1 MMGRNKETAM
11 KIVTAALG
19 NDLNLSAAEAAILG
33 VIAIGK
39 NFYAFNGILRGR
51 DDRCT
56 APDRA
61 RGANSVNRNAITLTL
76 LPIGNNLRTVFGLEY
91 AIRTAGLP
99 CT

>member
-1 MMGRNKETAM
+1 MGRNKETAM
-11 KIVTAALG
+11 KVVSATLG

-39 NFYAFNGILRGR
+39 NFYAFNRILGGC
-51 DDRCT
+51 DDRCA
-56 APDRA
+56 APNCA
-61 RGANSVNRNAITLTL
+61 RGADAVNRNAITLTL
-76 LPIGNNLRTVFGLEY
+76 LPIGNNLRAVFGLEY

>member
-1 MMGRNKETAM
+1 MGGNKETAM
-11 KIVTAALG
+11 KVVRAALG

-33 VIAIGK
+33 VITIGK
-39 NFYAFNGILRGR
+39 NLYAFNGIFRGR

-56 APDRA
+56 APNRA
-61 RGANSVNRNAITLTL
+61 RGAIAVNRDAITLTL
-76 LPIGNNLRTVFGLEY
+76 LSIGNNLRAVFGLKY